1 MAKSYSYRSS
11 VTGKYVK
18 ESYAK
23 KHKATTEKE
32 AKKKK

>member
-1 MAKSYSYRSS
+1 MAKKASYSFRSS

-23 KHKATTEKE
+23 KHLNTTEKE
-32 AKKKK
+32 KQK